1 MRNRFYSSILLVAS
15 LLTLVFAVMSALEDN
30 YFREWRQ
37 YQRQY
42 AKMTEGKTPFEPG
55 LKQHFLTDLNRID
68 RCATCHTG
76 LMNAEMASAPHP
88 FTAHPGKFL
97 SVHQPQTFGCTV
109 CHQGQGLATNSAEAH
124 ADDPHRHVYWD
135 QPIYSKDFV
144 QASCRSCHASA
155 WAGTA
160 GAPLLGAGAELFLR
174 MGCNSCHKTGGV
186 GGSRGP
192 ALDGVG
198 SQPIAHFPMAHL
210 PPPHTVENWHIQ
222 HLMKPQE
229 VVPGSAMRD
238 YKMTRDEALQLSVY
252 LMSLRDLKVPDALV
266 HSRDSMDRDNPNG
279 ELLYKRNCSG
289 CHDAGLKSRKD
300 EILNWMVPAI
310 RNPEMLKLAGPEFIR
325 KTILQ
330 GRPGTPMES
339 WITESSGLSAAE
351 IDALVDYIY
360 SNAAEDA
367 PQPWVYKEQADAE
380 AGKELYV
387 DSCKMCHGA
396 AGEGGPKG
404 IRLTTQVLTDMPDSF
419 LTITIRDGR
428 PGTSM
433 NSFKEEAE
441 FSDEEIA
448 NVAAYVRE
456 LQRNALSRRQ

>member
-1 MRNRFYSSILLVAS
+1 MRNRFYSSVLLIAS
-15 LLTLVFAVMSALEDN
+15 LVTLVFAVMSALEDN
-30 YFREWRQ
+30 YFREWRR
-37 YQRQY
+37 YQREY
-42 AKMTEGKTPFEPG
+42 ASMTDGKTAFEPG
-55 LKQHFLTDLNRID
+55 FKQHFLVELNRID

-76 LMNAEMASAPHP
+76 LMNTDMVSAKQP
-88 FTAHPGKFL
+88 FTKHPGDIL
-97 SVHQPQTFGCTV
+97 SVHQPQTFGCSV

-124 ADDPHRHVYWD
+124 ANNPNKHVFWD
-135 QPIYSKDFV
+135 EPVYSRNFT
-144 QASCRSCHASA
+144 QASCRSCHSSV
-155 WAGTA
+155 WLGTN
-160 GAPLLGAGAELFLR
+160 GAPLLAGGADLFIK

-210 PPPHTVENWHIQ
+210 PGPHSVENWQIQ
-222 HLMKPQE
+222 HLIEPQK
-229 VVPGSAMRD
+229 VVPGSAMRN
-238 YKMTRDEALQLSVY
+238 YKITSEDALRLSVY

-289 CHDAGLKSRKD
+289 CHEAGLKSRKD
-300 EILNWMVPAI
+300 EILNWMIPAV
-310 RNPEMLKLAGPEFIR
+310 RNPEMLRAAGPDFIR

-339 WITESSGLSAAE
+339 WSTESSGLSSRE
-351 IDALVDYIY
+351 IDTLVDYIY
-360 SNAAEDA
+360 SNALDEDPA
-367 PQPWVYKEQADAE
+367 PWVYKEQADAE

-387 DSCKMCHGA
+387 ESCKMCHGA
-396 AGEGGPKG
+396 DGEGGPKG
-404 IRLTTQVLTDMPDSF
+404 IRLTTQVLADMPDSF
-419 LTITIRDGR
+419 LAITIRDGR

-433 NSFKEEAE
+433 NSFKEDAE

-448 NVAAYVRE
+448 NVTAYVKE
-456 LQRNALSRRQ
+456 LQRKALVRRK